1 MRTTPRVFGAAATL
15 ALVSGACVWPS
26 SERQLLLDFFQAC
39 RVYDTTVMARMATA
53 PCDPKRFGVVEDF
66 QIENVRHDR
75 TTAGY
80 PQEEVALRA
89 RIRSFD
95 GDIRERPVV
104 ATLEQVDDR
113 WIITALTQPPASQT
127 SREASSVPP
136 K

>member
-1 MRTTPRVFGAAATL
+1 MTTKPKVLGAAAAL
-15 ALVSGACVWPS
+15 ALVSGGCVWPS

-53 PCDPKRFGVVEDF
+53 TCDPKQFGVVEEF
-66 QIENVRHDR
+66 EIENVRHDR
-75 TTAGY
+75 SSAGY

-89 RIRSFD
+89 RIRSLD
-95 GDIRERPVV
+95 GDIREHPVV

-113 WIITALTQPPASQT
+113 WIVTALMQPPASRT
-127 SREASSVPP
+127 SREASSVPL